1 MPNAATGA
9 QARILYVDDTEAQRY
24 AVSRVLR
31 RAGFEVDEASTGSQA
46 LQMSALGPDLILL
59 DINLPDLS
67 GFEVCQQIKANPA
80 TAHTP
85 VLQVS
90 ATLISAEARVA
101 GLEGGADAYLV
112 QPLDPQELVATI
124 RALLRIRKAEEQ
136 ARKQAREIEA
146 IYSSAPVGLAMFDK
160 DLRYTRVN
168 QLLADFHG
176 IPPEQHIGKTVQE
189 LFPYAYPAVG
199 PYFEQILRTGEPI
212 LNLEIRN
219 PTPASPGISR
229 DWLINMHPLKDEK
242 GAVTGINYVVQEIT
256 ERKRAEEE
264 TRRTKEIFQ
273 NFMDN
278 LPFNA
283 YLKDAE
289 GRYVFHNKVA
299 IKVFPYLHDS
309 AGKRDRDLFDP
320 EIADAFRRND
330 QLVMQSGKPQQ
341 FPETTSEDGRTRH
354 WLSVKFPFTDGSGQT
369 LLAGVSL
376 DLTEKKQLE
385 ELTLRQEIQQQL
397 LEREILARESERER
411 LARELHDESGQ
422 ILTSLLA
429 GLRLIEDSRNVKQA
443 KLRARDLRELTSR
456 TIGDLGRLSRDLHP
470 IVLDDLGLVV
480 ALRNYVSEYS
490 ELHGVKARV
499 RILGMGSERI
509 PRPLERGLYR
519 IAQEALTNVI
529 RHAGATAVR
538 ILLLRNRNALAMRIR
553 DNGRGFEISSQLGS
567 KGHLG
572 LQGMHERA
580 AIIGGQLTTES
591 LPGKG
596 TCITVAVPA
605 PSRDD
610 AQTPEQAA
618 VAC

>member
-1 MPNAATGA
+1 MPDPNIGA

-31 RAGFEVDEASTGSQA
+31 RAGFDVAEASTGSQA
-46 LQMSALGPDLILL
+46 LQMSALGPDLIVL
-59 DINLPDLS
+59 DINLPDIS

-90 ATLISAEARVA
+90 ATLITPEARVT

-112 QPLDPQELVATI
+112 QPVDPQELIATI
-124 RALLRIRKAEEQ
+124 RALLRVRKAEEQ

-176 IPPEQHIGKTVQE
+176 IPPEAHIGKTVQE
-189 LFPYAYPAVG
+189 LFPYAHDTLA
-199 PYFEQILRTGEPI
+199 PYFNEIFRTGEPI
-212 LNLEIRN
+212 LNLEIKN
-219 PTPASPGISR
+219 PTPMMPDVMR

-256 ERKRAEEE
+256 QRKRAEEE

-278 LPFNA
+278 LPFLA
-283 YLKDAE
+283 YLKDSD

-299 IKVFPYLHDS
+299 IHTFPNLHDS
-309 AGKRDRDLFDP
+309 AGKTDRELFDP
-320 EIADAFRRND
+320 EIADAFRNND
-330 QLVMQSGKPQQ
+330 LVVMQSGKPQE
-341 FPETTSEDGRTRH
+341 FPETTLENGRTRH

-369 LLAGVSL
+369 LLAGISL
-376 DLTEKKQLE
+376 DLTEKRQLE
-385 ELTLRQEIQQQL
+385 ELTLRQEIQREL

-429 GLRLIEDSRNVKQA
+429 GLRLIEDARSVKQA
-443 KLRARDLRELTSR
+443 KLRAHDLRELTSR
-456 TIGDLGRLSRDLHP
+456 TIADLGRLSRDLHP

-480 ALRNYVSEYS
+480 ALRNYVSGYS
-490 ELHGVKARV
+490 ELHGIQARV
-499 RILGMGSERI
+499 RILGMASERI

-538 ILLLRNRNALAMRIR
+538 IVLVRNRSTIAMRIR
-553 DNGRGFEISSQLGS
+553 DNGRGFEVSSKFGP

-580 AIIGGQLTTES
+580 AIIGGHLTTES

-605 PSRDD
+605 PSRD
-610 AQTPEQAA
+610 AVSTPEPAA